1 MNGEKQNP
9 LAVIGGVIVGIIVL
23 IVSYFCWVNS
33 GSFDGSIFGMT
44 FQLPFE
50 TIDHYCYRK
59 TNHIFV
65 YNAGE
70 KEQCIKEENA
80 RQANRSLNSSDTHT
94 RLKGHILKTFTD
106 EKGRTITDAQANC
119 MAKSIEKYYN
129 NTQIERVI
137 AGGKIGDD
145 EISASDA
152 LEMMSEI
159 TACVEL

>member
-9 LAVIGGVIVGIIVL
+9 LAVIGGVVVGVIVL
-23 IVSYFCWVNS
+23 IISYFCWVNS

-80 RQANRSLNSSDTHT
+80 RQTNRGLNSSDRHT
-94 RLKGHILKTFTD
+94 KLVAYARKIFTD
-106 EKGRTITDAQANC
+106 EQGRTITNSQAEC
-119 MAKSIEKYYN
+119 IAKSVEKHYSN
-129 NTQIERVI
+129 SQIDRFI
-137 AGGKIGDD
+137 KGDKLND
-145 EISASDA
+145 EMPASEA
-152 LEMMSEI
+152 LDMMSEI
-159 TACVEL
+159 TACVGL

>member
-1 MNGEKQNP
+1 MSGEKHNP

-33 GSFDGSIFGMT
+33 GSFDGPIFGMT

-59 TNHIFV
+59 TNHIFI

-70 KEQCIKEENA
+70 KEQCVKEENA
-80 RQANRSLNSSDTHT
+80 RQTNRGLNSSD
-94 RLKGHILKTFTD
+94 RHIKLVAYARKVFTD
-106 EKGRTITDAQANC
+106 EQGRTITNSQAEC
-119 MAKSIEKYYN
+119 IARSVEKHYN
-129 NTQIERVI
+129 NSQIDRFI
-137 AGGKIGDD
+137 KGDKLND
-145 EISASDA
+145 EIPASEA

-159 TACVEL
+159 TACVGL

>member
-9 LAVIGGVIVGIIVL
+9 LAVIGGVVVGVIVL
-23 IVSYFCWVNS
+23 IISYFCWVNS

-80 RQANRSLNSSDTHT
+80 RQTNRGLNSSDRHT
-94 RLKGHILKTFTD
+94 KLVAYARKIFTD
-106 EKGRTITDAQANC
+106 EQGRTITNSQAERI
-119 MAKSIEKYYN
+119 AKSVEKHYN
-129 NTQIERVI
+129 NSQIDRFI
-137 AGGKIGDD
+137 KGDKLND
-145 EISASDA
+145 EIPASEA
-152 LEMMSEI
+152 LDMMSEI
-159 TACVEL
+159 TACVGL